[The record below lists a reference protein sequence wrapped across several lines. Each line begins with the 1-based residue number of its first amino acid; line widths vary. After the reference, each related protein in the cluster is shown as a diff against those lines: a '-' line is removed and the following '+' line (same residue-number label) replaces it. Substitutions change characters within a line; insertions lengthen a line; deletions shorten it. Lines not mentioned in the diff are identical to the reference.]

1 LVYAS
6 DSPDGL
12 YTGICYSTKGVE
24 NASKEIAI
32 LERTMELDVVDLLK
46 AILPNPGPQ
55 PDVTA
60 GAVPRG

>member
-1 LVYAS
+1 
-6 DSPDGL
+6 
-12 YTGICYSTKGVE
+12 VE

-32 LERTMELDVVDLLK
+32 LERTMELGVVDLLK
-46 AILPNPGPQ
+46 AIPPNPGPQ